1 MSDPQVKQKLAD
13 QGLTVAG
20 DTPEH
25 FRDYIGAETKKWA
38 QGHQGRRPRDGEV
51 SDCAASSRRPS
62 FVTSTRRRF
71 AQMLRQLLRGLAAA
85 T

>member
-1 MSDPQVKQKLAD
+1 MGDPQVKQKLAD

-25 FRDYIGAETKKWA
+25 FRDYIAAETKKWA
-38 QGHQGRRPRDGEV
+38 RVIKAAGIGLEVRVIEVKRHARAPSCADARPV
-51 SDCAASSRRPS
+51 AAP
-62 FVTSTRRRF
+62 
-71 AQMLRQLLRGLAAA
+71 AAAA